1 MSFVAGIPTD
11 VQRLVWYHI
20 VLEDGLTLAD
30 YNIQSE
36 ETVYLVLLLRGGGPS
51 PFVDVSKGSALQA
64 VNFSTTAPSWRVC
77 TRGLN
82 VEGKCANRTCCAFGQ
97 MVVDPKGMV
106 SWSLIAE
113 DVAGSWQRA
122 SDQQYYRFQ
131 EHSNQVSWD
140 MLVLSAKRAPKK
152 SVSSICPICWSC
164 CEGVK
169 DTTSCGHFFHPGCL
183 ALWKEAQPSA
193 GSPLCGLSL

>member
-1 MSFVAGIPTD
+1 MCQQD
-11 VQRLVWYHI
+11 
-20 VLEDGLTLAD
+20 
-30 YNIQSE
+30 
-36 ETVYLVLLLRGGGPS
+36 LL
-51 PFVDVSKGSALQA
+51 
-64 VNFSTTAPSWRVC
+64 C
-77 TRGLN
+77 
-82 VEGKCANRTCCAFGQ
+82 FGQ

-106 SWSLIAE
+106 SWSLIAGHAQCPRCRQQCQPITCGFFDCVWAFDGCKAGNGGAAE

-169 DTTSCGHFFHPGCL
+169 DTTSCGHCFHPGCL

-193 GSPLCGLSL
+193 GCPLCGLSL